1 MTSKVIVVSAVA
13 VGALCTRTYVAQY
26 GASIAENSVI
36 ASNAPVAMA
45 HLDHSPRHGGL
56 VLMNGET
63 HFEVVLDRAG
73 QYNVYFSDAVRVPL
87 PASTTSQVDIRVT
100 QAGYL
105 PETIRLQIDE
115 AGTRWVGRGTPIEDR
130 NAIVRITYDAGEKPY
145 WIDVPVSAWSLPD
158 LNRRSANRRSQKAA
172 AAMTRFVAQ
181 MTADSM
187 SAGVS
192 SGS

>member
-1 MTSKVIVVSAVA
+1 
-13 VGALCTRTYVAQY
+13 
-26 GASIAENSVI
+26 
-36 ASNAPVAMA
+36 
-45 HLDHSPRHGGL
+45 
-56 VLMNGET
+56 MNGET
-63 HFEVVLDRAG
+63 HFEVVVDRTG
-73 QYNVYFSDAVRVPL
+73 RYSVYFSDAVRAPL
-87 PASTTSQVDIRVT
+87 PASTTSQVDVRVT
-100 QAGYL
+100 QAGYS

-115 AGTRWVGRGTPIEDR
+115 RGDRWIGRGAPIEDP

-158 LNRRSANRRSQKAA
+158 LNRRSANRSSQNTAA
-172 AAMTRFVAQ
+172 AITRFVAQ